1 MVKKKTSVT
10 TNAVLNVLKTFTSI
24 VFPLI
29 TFPYVTRVLG
39 AVSYGKYSF
48 SASIISYIV
57 LIAGLGIGTYAT
69 REGNR
74 LREDKEKLKQFINEV
89 YTLNVCSTLFS
100 FIILIFLIAFWTKIT
115 PYTSIILILSI
126 QVIATLLGT
135 EWINLIFEE
144 FKFITIRYLICQ
156 AISLVFLLVFV
167 KSSEDILLYA
177 MMSVLTNVL
186 ASSANFIYIRKHDI
200 HPSVVLNKNVFRHI
214 KPVLLLFSYTVVSM
228 IYINSDITILGI
240 LKNDYDVGIYTASS
254 KIFSI
259 LKQIVGAAVV
269 VVIPRVSLWIEQ
281 GEQQKI
287 STIVNKLSE
296 AIFLFCIPVVIGL
309 FLLSDDITLLVAGQE
324 YSASA
329 LPLRILSLAFFFAGF
344 GNVLVNGVLIPFRRE
359 KFVLVVTTTSAL
371 INIVL
376 NIIFIPNFS
385 YDAAATTTLISE
397 MFVCIICYIYANK
410 IIRIRICN
418 PILNSIVGGIIAA
431 IICTLCRSFIYSYLL
446 RILIAVI
453 SSILLYYLFLIL
465 RRNNIVYEF
474 SQKIYHKLFL

>member
-1 MVKKKTSVT
+1 
-10 TNAVLNVLKTFTSI
+10 
-24 VFPLI
+24 
-29 TFPYVTRVLG
+29 
-39 AVSYGKYSF
+39 
-48 SASIISYIV
+48 
-57 LIAGLGIGTYAT
+57 
-69 REGNR
+69 
-74 LREDKEKLKQFINEV
+74 
-89 YTLNVCSTLFS
+89 
-100 FIILIFLIAFWTKIT
+100 
-115 PYTSIILILSI
+115 
-126 QVIATLLGT
+126 
-135 EWINLIFEE
+135 
-144 FKFITIRYLICQ
+144 
-156 AISLVFLLVFV
+156 
-167 KSSEDILLYA
+167 
-177 MMSVLTNVL
+177 
-186 ASSANFIYIRKHDI
+186 
-200 HPSVVLNKNVFRHI
+200 
-214 KPVLLLFSYTVVSM
+214 M